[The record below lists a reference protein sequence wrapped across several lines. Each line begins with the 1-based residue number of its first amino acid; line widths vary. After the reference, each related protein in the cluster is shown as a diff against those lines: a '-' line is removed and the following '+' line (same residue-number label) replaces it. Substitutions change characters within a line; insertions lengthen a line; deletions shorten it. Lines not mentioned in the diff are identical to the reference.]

1 MPAIA
6 NMTVKKNDNTTDIT
20 YTAVVPSSGDGTPA
34 VWRSQS
40 VGSAASHQPEIRLGS
55 KTGGNG
61 AKRVLRA
68 TYVYPQIATN
78 TTTGVTSVIDR
89 VVASVDW
96 QIPLGMTATD
106 VNEAVSQF
114 AHLLANTLMKDSVKS
129 GFAPS

>member
-6 NMTVKKNDNTTDIT
+6 NVTVKKNDNTTDIIF
-20 YTAVVPSSGDGTPA
+20 TAVVPSSGDGTPA

-61 AKRVLRA
+61 TKRVLRA

-114 AHLLANTLMKDSVKS
+114 AHLLATTLMKDSVKS